1 MVLSANGDQQDMP
14 IEFISDYKTLRPET
28 TIYNIY
34 NATRGKMIAFAQKG
48 ALDKKVMLQVPILSK
63 GGVSVEGT
71 DSKLYTQEEADALTK
86 TAVETASVAAVE
98 KYKVENPVTIETVAT
113 PLVMFMTAD
122 EAKTA
127 LSKELSATE
136 VLNCAKEGIGYRKE
150 LVDAAIAWGVRADG
164 NDFKAETWTKT
175 LEGMSIE
182 DIKNISAKFQKEA
195 EAIPAGRKSFPGVNK
210 PLEAQG
216 ELPRELC
223 KS

>member
-1 MVLSANGDQQDMP
+1 
-14 IEFISDYKTLRPET
+14 
-28 TIYNIY
+28 
-34 NATRGKMIAFAQKG
+34 
-48 ALDKKVMLQVPILSK
+48 
-63 GGVSVEGT
+63 
-71 DSKLYTQEEADALTK
+71 
-86 TAVETASVAAVE
+86 
-98 KYKVENPVTIETVAT
+98 
-113 PLVMFMTAD
+113 MFMTAD